1 MARLASPYPQL
12 LWVLHVSKSALMTDE
27 KYWPIKSAILKSPL
41 ILWQLCDFFSRMKY
55 VHLMKRHVPCT
66 VFGVFLC
73 SHSVRFFQHSLFGSV
88 NGDLRYR
95 VVLLNLSRTLTVI
108 FSSEGL
114 IFFPQQILMTI
125 WLEPTV
131 IFCLFHFIYYSTTK
145 NECWSQKTLKGIFK
159 VNFLYIIYCFK
170 SAFSP

>member
-27 KYWPIKSAILKSPL
+27 KYWPIKSEILKSPL

-73 SHSVRFFQHSLFGSV
+73 SHTVRFFQHSLFGSV

-108 FSSEGL
+108 FLSEGL
-114 IFFPQQILMTI
+114 IFFLSRFWWPYNWNQQLFFAFFTLYTI
-125 WLEPTV
+125 APLEMNVGLRNP
-131 IFCLFHFIYYSTTK
+131 
-145 NECWSQKTLKGIFK
+145 
-159 VNFLYIIYCFK
+159 
-170 SAFSP
+170 